1 MKKSKAFTS
10 FRLTSYSLFLTR
22 SSLNYASTPSNST
35 NHHQISPLSST
46 NDPLA
51 FAAALSVSSTKNSPI
66 LGTQIHGKSFKLGFS
81 NDIFSQNNLLGMYSK
96 CGHLWDALKVFEEM
110 PERNLVSW
118 TSMISAFVHNGE
130 YWMSLKLYLEMLRA
144 GFCPNEFGLAAVLTA
159 CAAMNNAEFGRSIHS
174 VALKIGLDCNPFV
187 GSSLLHTY
195 AKCRCIG
202 FAEFVFE
209 FIEHKDLACW
219 NAMVEGYAI
228 NGYGCDAIRT
238 VSLMHCN
245 RLIADQFTYISAL
258 KGCTITGNLNYA
270 QQIHG
275 TIVSSGLEFNTSV
288 MNALTDT
295 YCRNGMKDT
304 AFKVFRRTKGKDIVS
319 WNTVI
324 SSLAQEEDLREVVA
338 LFCKLLLSG
347 LRPNEVTLS
356 IIFRLCGSMEDLSLG
371 LQFFCFT
378 YRLGLFND
386 MLVVSSLVSM
396 FSKYGLVEN
405 AYHMFWS
412 APARIIVTWNEML
425 TGYVSNDHFKEALQL
440 FRRAIRSDVEL
451 DEYTYSTIF
460 SACQGPEDLK
470 LGEEIHARI
479 IKLGFCSSCAVSSA
493 MSHAYSR
500 FGSVESSFKIFQD
513 SEVLDMVSWGTIISA
528 FSKHGFT
535 NETISLINCLRGRDE
550 NLDEFILSS
559 ALNACANVAA
569 FNHCRCI
576 HAHVQKTGYESHVVV
591 ASAAV
596 DAYSKCG
603 DISSSKLAFDS
614 SSREDDAVLFNAM
627 ITAYAHHGLIAEAV
641 ELFEK
646 MEHVN
651 VSPSHTTFVA
661 VISACNHLGLVEEGQ
676 LFFNSISTDYGMSP
690 SKDNFACLVDLL
702 ARNGLLEKARH
713 VIECM
718 PFEPWPAIWR
728 SLLNGSRIHGDKVM
742 ATLAAERIFQL
753 MPGDVDAHVLLSNVC
768 AEDGRWEDANKV
780 KMKMEE
786 EGLNKI
792 PGLSKIE
799 I

>member
-1 MKKSKAFTS
+1 MKKSKPFAS

-22 SSLNYASTPSNST
+22 SSLNYSTTSNST
-35 NHHQISPLSST
+35 HHHQISTLSST

-51 FAAALSVSSTKNSPI
+51 FAAALSLSSTKNSPI
-66 LGTQIHGKSFKLGFS
+66 LGNQIHGQSFKLGFS
-81 NDIFSQNNLLGMYSK
+81 SDIFSQNNLLGMYSK
-96 CGHLWDALKVFEEM
+96 CGHLWDAWKVFEEM

-118 TSMISAFVHNGE
+118 TSMISGFVHNGE
-130 YWMSLKLYLEMLRA
+130 CGMSLKLYLEMFRA

-159 CAAMNNAEFGRSIHS
+159 CAAMNNADFGRSIHS
-174 VALKIGLDCNPFV
+174 VALQIRLDCNPFV
-187 GSSLLHTY
+187 GSSLLHMY
-195 AKCRCIG
+195 AKCGCIG
-202 FAEFVFE
+202 FAELVFE
-209 FIEHKDLACW
+209 VIEHKDLACW

-238 VSLMHCN
+238 MSLMHYN
-245 RLIADQFTYISAL
+245 GLIADQFTYISAL
-258 KGCTITGNLNYA
+258 KGCIITGSLNYA
-270 QQIHG
+270 HQIHAM
-275 TIVSSGLEFNTSV
+275 IVSGGLEFSTSV
-288 MNALTDT
+288 MNALTDL
-295 YCRNGMKDT
+295 YCGNGMKDS
-304 AFKVFRRTKGKDIVS
+304 ALKVFCRTKDKDIVS

-324 SSLAQEEDLREVVA
+324 SGFAQEEDPREVVA
-338 LFCKLLLSG
+338 LFCILLFSG
-347 LRPNEVTLS
+347 LRPNEITLS
-356 IIFRLCGSMEDLSLG
+356 IIFRLCGSVEDLSLG
-371 LQFFCFT
+371 LQFFSFT
-378 YRLGLFND
+378 YRFGLFND

-405 AYHMFWS
+405 AYYMFRS
-412 APARIIVTWNEML
+412 APARTIITWNEML
-425 TGYVSNDHFKEALQL
+425 AGYVSNAYFNKALQL
-440 FRRAIRSDVEL
+440 FCRAIRSDVEL

-460 SACQGPEDLK
+460 SACRGPADLK
-470 LGEEIHARI
+470 SGEEIHARVV
-479 IKLGFCSSCAVSSA
+479 KLGFCSSCAVNSA
-493 MSHAYSR
+493 VSHAYSR
-500 FGSVESSFKIFQD
+500 FGSVESSLKIFQD
-513 SEVLDMVSWGTIISA
+513 SKVLDMVSWGAIISA

-535 NETISLINCLRGRDE
+535 NETISLTNCLRGRDE
-550 NLDEFILSS
+550 SLDEFILSS
-559 ALNACANVAA
+559 ALNACANAA
-569 FNHCRCI
+569 VFNHCRCI
-576 HAHVQKTGYESHVVV
+576 HAHVQKTGYERHVCV
-591 ASAAV
+591 ASAIV
-596 DAYSKCG
+596 DAYAKCG
-603 DISSSKLAFDS
+603 DISSSKMAFDS

-627 ITAYAHHGLIAEAV
+627 ITAYAHHGLIAGAV

-646 MEHVN
+646 MKHVN
-651 VSPSHTTFVA
+651 VSPSHATFVA

-702 ARNGLLEKARH
+702 ARNGLLMKARN

-728 SLLNGSRIHGDKVM
+728 SLLNGSRIHGVKVM

-792 PGLSKIE
+792 PGFSKIE